1 MRLPSPAFSVVLAAA
16 LLFAA
21 GAVSVASAKCLPDEV
36 PPPVP
41 LAFHVV
47 DESADLEAIFQGGA
61 RLPDGFEPA
70 GEGAV
75 LWRRIGPPPDDAE
88 LARIAR
94 FADRPGCDLLLEP
107 RVVDGET
114 LYAPFFVFYTPELTG
129 EDVGDAVIRHPLFR
143 KGAVLHFGIY
153 VKADSKVQRVRRA
166 LQAGGSRSPRSG
178 QILGRIAVL
187 ADGRLLSVARPSW
200 FRHIFD
206 FPCADNREAAEAVV
220 RAYHVFSSTHLF
232 TVSPGKT
239 SGLSATEARDHAVAD
254 MPNRWFVFPSD
265 PPDDLLPQIASEG
278 ENGLAITL
286 PPLSP
291 KRQRIWLSVL
301 TLPMGVTFRPV
312 AAENDAWVRELF
324 AAPPPEGFETAT
336 APDGA
341 PAWLPLEGD
350 KAGDAEDGTDGG
362 DDGDEEDDDSDGN
375 PDLGPAAEREGC
387 LLAWENLRIETD
399 KENASGLPAYSA
411 RRPCFLSSDSVLDV
425 ASVLAAVPVKDPG
438 SGGYVIRVDLRPAD
452 RVALKDMTR
461 ALAPGQRIV
470 FLFDGRVQ
478 SMVSAEDIL
487 SGVPLFIR
495 YTPGGG
501 FDEPQSN
508 WLDSYICTIA
518 HFLEAGPVPAEFHYE
533 GTR

>member
-1 MRLPSPAFSVVLAAA
+1 MRFSRPAFLAVLAAT
-16 LLFAA
+16 LLFVADSA
-21 GAVSVASAKCLPDEV
+21 SVAFAKTLPDEV
-36 PPPVP
+36 PPPMP

-47 DESADLEAIFQGGA
+47 DESADFEAIFQGGD
-61 RLPDGFEPA
+61 RLPEGFEPA
-70 GEGAV
+70 GEGAA

-114 LYAPFFVFYTPELTG
+114 LYAPFFVFSTPELTG
-129 EDVGDAVIRHPLFR
+129 EDVGDAVIRHSLFR

-153 VKADSKVQRVRRA
+153 VKADSKVQRMRRA
-166 LQAGGSRSPRSG
+166 LQAGGSRSPRGG

-206 FPCADNREAAEAVV
+206 FPCADNREVAEAVV
-220 RAYHVFSSTHLF
+220 QAYHAVPSTHLY
-232 TVSPGKT
+232 TVSPCKT
-239 SGLSATEARDHAVAD
+239 SGLTATEARDRAVAD
-254 MPNRWFVFPSD
+254 MPNRWITFVSGR
-265 PPDDLLPQIASEG
+265 PDALLPQIVSEG

-286 PPLSP
+286 PPLRP
-291 KRQRIWLSVL
+291 DRQRIWLAVIC
-301 TLPMGVTFRPV
+301 LPMGVTFRPV
-312 AAENDAWVRELF
+312 APENDVWVRELF
-324 AAPPPEGFETAT
+324 AAPPPEGFETVS

-341 PAWLPLEGD
+341 PGWLPLDGD
-350 KAGDAEDGTDGG
+350 KTGDPGEGTDGS
-362 DDGDEEDDDSDGN
+362 DDDEEEEDDSDGN

-411 RRPCFLSSDSVLDV
+411 RRPCFLSTDSVLDV

-438 SGGYVIRVDLRPAD
+438 GGGYVIRVDLRPAD
-452 RVALKDMTR
+452 RVALKDMAR
-461 ALAPGQRIV
+461 ALAPGQRV
-470 FLFDGRVQ
+470 AFLFDDRVQ
-478 SMVSAEDIL
+478 SLVSAEDIL

-508 WLDSYICTIA
+508 WLESYICTIA